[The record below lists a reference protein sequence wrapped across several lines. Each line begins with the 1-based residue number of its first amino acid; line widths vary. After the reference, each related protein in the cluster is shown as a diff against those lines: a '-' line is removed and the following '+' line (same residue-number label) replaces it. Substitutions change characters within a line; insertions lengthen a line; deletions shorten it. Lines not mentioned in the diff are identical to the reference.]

1 MLFVFVF
8 SIHIFFLAVY
18 ALMIDA
24 QISRMD
30 YVHLLFALALPI
42 VGEICLLLAET
53 GRFNVEETYS
63 SPLLSGASSEEIT
76 AVSEPV
82 IAGGDDISRE
92 ELLEAVRG
100 KADNLPAVLKQAL
113 KASDEEVVH
122 IAASNVMRLQR
133 SYENRINQAAKQYQ
147 TMPDDMNMLMDYVE
161 DIEAYL
167 ATGLPEGQTKMQLLK
182 REEELLL
189 TYLHVFPLDEEKRQM
204 LQNDRN
210 RQADMQGMR

>member
-1 MLFVFVF
+1 
-8 SIHIFFLAVY
+8 
-18 ALMIDA
+18 
-24 QISRMD
+24 
-30 YVHLLFALALPI
+30 
-42 VGEICLLLAET
+42 
-53 GRFNVEETYS
+53 
-63 SPLLSGASSEEIT
+63 
-76 AVSEPV
+76 
-82 IAGGDDISRE
+82 
-92 ELLEAVRG
+92 
-100 KADNLPAVLKQAL
+100 
-113 KASDEEVVH
+113 
-122 IAASNVMRLQR
+122 MRLQR

>member
-8 SIHIFFLAVY
+8 SVHVFFLAVY

-24 QISRMD
+24 GISRMD

-42 VGEICLLLAET
+42 VGEICLLLAEY
-53 GRFNVEETYS
+53 GRFNVEEQYS
-63 SPLLSGASSEEIT
+63 SPLLTSDSLEDMRTVREHILT
-76 AVSEPV
+76 
-82 IAGGDDISRE
+82 GGDEISRE
-92 ELLEAVRG
+92 ELLEAVRE

-182 REEELLL
+182 KEEDLLL

-204 LQNDRN
+204 LKTDLS
-210 RQADMQGMR
+210 RQAAMQGMR

>member
-8 SIHIFFLAVY
+8 SVHVFFLAVY

-24 QISRMD
+24 GISRMD

-42 VGEICLLLAET
+42 VGEICLLLAEY
-53 GRFNVEETYS
+53 GRFNVEEQYS
-63 SPLLSGASSEEIT
+63 SPLLTSDSSEDMRTVREHILT
-76 AVSEPV
+76 
-82 IAGGDDISRE
+82 GGDEISRE
-92 ELLEAVRG
+92 ELLEAVRE

-182 REEELLL
+182 KEEDLLL

-204 LQNDRN
+204 LKTDLS
-210 RQADMQGMR
+210 RQAAMQGMR

>member
-8 SIHIFFLAVY
+8 SVHVFFLAFY

-24 QISRMD
+24 GISRMD

-42 VGEICLLLAET
+42 VGEICLLLAEY
-53 GRFNVEETYS
+53 GRFNVEEQYS
-63 SPLLSGASSEEIT
+63 SPLLTSDSSEDMRTVREHILT
-76 AVSEPV
+76 
-82 IAGGDDISRE
+82 GGDEISRE
-92 ELLEAVRG
+92 ELLEAVRE

-182 REEELLL
+182 KEEDLLL

-204 LQNDRN
+204 LKTDLS
-210 RQADMQGMR
+210 RQAAMQGMR